1 MNKSIEIDKIINR
14 YKRELLVNNSVDSW
28 EWYDESLNSY
38 VPSTDRDEDNLS
50 WLNALEFGGL
60 DNWDW
65 HGEALEGLDE
75 YEDYLE
81 EADDLDA
88 ALDFYAW
95 KKQTEEVEAAAKA
108 VEAAVK
114 AAEAAAEAPVGP
126 APITF
131 SGDAEKTLYAKIQEK
146 FGTEKAD
153 NVFREVQSRNS
164 STSVWSQFVFPKE
177 FKNAI
182 KVVQEGVENPLELA
196 RQRMLASL
204 IKNGKL
210 DIYLNDFGK

>member
-1 MNKSIEIDKIINR
+1 MTKSTEIDKIINR

-38 VPSTDRDEDNLS
+38 EPSTDIDEDNLS

-65 HGEALEGLDE
+65 HSEALEGIDE

-81 EADDLDA
+81 DADNIDA

-95 KKQTEEVEAAAKA
+95 KKQTEDAE
-108 VEAAVK
+108 
-114 AAEAAAEAPVGP
+114 AAEAALAASEAAPEAPVGP
-126 APITF
+126 EPITF
-131 SGDAEKTLYAKIQEK
+131 SGDAEKTLYAKIEEK
-146 FGTEKAD
+146 FGADKAD
-153 NVFREVQSRNS
+153 DVFREVQSRNS
-164 STSVWSQFVFPKE
+164 STSVWSHFVFPKE

-196 RQRMLASL
+196 RQRMLTSL

-210 DIYLNDFGK
+210 DIYLNDFAN